1 MKMLDPQV
9 QALLQRIATAKRPS
23 LHTLTPAQARE
34 EYLRSRRALNPDPP
48 DVASVVDRTI
58 PGPGGPLPIRIY
70 RARGTQPN
78 ERLPVLVYFHGGGF
92 TIGNLDTHD
101 VVCRGFANA
110 ARCTVASVDYRL
122 APEHKFPAAVEDA
135 VAATHW
141 VAANASDL
149 AVDMGRLAIGG
160 DSAGGNLATVA
171 ALIARD
177 NGGPKIVFQL
187 LIYPPTHPPHN
198 TESAKRLG
206 QGYMQTREVINYFR
220 SNYIRSPADFDD
232 WRVAPLLAPD
242 LSRLPPTFILT
253 GGYDMLVDEGKAYA
267 DRLAAS
273 GVDVTYK
280 CYEGMIHGFITMG
293 KVIDA
298 ANRAVEEC
306 GRTLASAFEKERAIS
321 R

>member
-1 MKMLDPQV
+1 MLDLQV
-9 QALLQRIATAKRPS
+9 QALLERIAAAKRPPF
-23 LHTLTPAQARE
+23 HTLTPAQARE

-48 DVASVVDRTI
+48 DVASVFDRTI
-58 PGPGGPLPIRIY
+58 PGPGGPLTIRVY
-70 RARGTQPN
+70 RARGAQPN

-110 ARCTVASVDYRL
+110 ARCAVVSVDYRL

-141 VAANASDL
+141 VAANADDL
-149 AVDMGRLAIGG
+149 TVDPERLAIGG

-198 TESAKRLG
+198 TESARRLA

-220 SNYIRSPADFDD
+220 SNYIRSPADFSD

-242 LSRLPPTFILT
+242 LSRLPTTFILT

-267 DRLAAS
+267 DRLAAA

-280 CYEGMIHGFITMG
+280 CYAGMIHGFITMG

-298 ANRAVEEC
+298 ANQAVVEC
-306 GRTLASAFEKERAIS
+306 GHALASAFEKERAIS